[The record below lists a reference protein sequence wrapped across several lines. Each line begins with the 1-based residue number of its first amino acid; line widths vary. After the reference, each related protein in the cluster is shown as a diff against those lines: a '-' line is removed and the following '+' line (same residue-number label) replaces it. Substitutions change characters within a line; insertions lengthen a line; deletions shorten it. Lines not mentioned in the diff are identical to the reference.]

1 MIESGRVGEVRSLMD
16 GGTGKFNAGCHS
28 MNTALIHLLR
38 EKKIAMEDA
47 RNATTDRIGFAD
59 ACYTAML
66 DAA

>member
-1 MIESGRVGEVRSLMD
+1 
-16 GGTGKFNAGCHS
+16 